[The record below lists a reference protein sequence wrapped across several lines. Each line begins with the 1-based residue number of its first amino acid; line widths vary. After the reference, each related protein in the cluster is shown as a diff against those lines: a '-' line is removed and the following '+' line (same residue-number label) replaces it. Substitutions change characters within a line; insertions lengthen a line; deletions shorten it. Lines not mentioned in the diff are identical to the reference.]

1 LKGDS
6 PQQGIPDEV
15 DATVVT
21 GLTKKVSCGERRHR
35 RYVYRNGRLP
45 PVGFS
50 RCLTSECDSV
60 AANIRT
66 FWKGYLR
73 LALVAIPVRLVS
85 AERSEAT
92 PRFHQIDRKSKQRIR
107 YVKVAAG
114 DKKVA
119 GEDIVMGYEVEPGN
133 YVLLEKDELDAVRL
147 ETRHTIEL
155 TQFVDANDIDPLYFE
170 RPYFLLPD
178 GEVAEEGYLVIH
190 TALRAARK
198 VAIGQLTLRGR
209 ENLVALYAGGA
220 GLVLDTLRYDSEIRD
235 ADEVFESLGK
245 RKPRADMLSMAEQL
259 IESRTQPFDPA
270 SFKNH
275 YADALRDLVK
285 RKVESGGAVPVED
298 EAAPGA
304 KVIDFMEAL
313 KRSLSGAGSDAPS
326 KSSKPAGT
334 RTKSAPAKA
343 KGPPKR
349 PAAKA
354 APARKKKAS

>member
-1 LKGDS
+1 
-6 PQQGIPDEV
+6 
-15 DATVVT
+15 
-21 GLTKKVSCGERRHR
+21 
-35 RYVYRNGRLP
+35 
-45 PVGFS
+45 
-50 RCLTSECDSV
+50 V
-60 AANIRT
+60 AENIRT

-92 PRFHQIDRKSKQRIR
+92 PKFHQIDRKSKQRIR

-119 GEDIVMGYEVEPGN
+119 NDDIVMGYEVEPGN

-155 TQFVDANDIDPLYFE
+155 TQFVDAGDVDPLYFE

-178 GEVAEEGYLVIH
+178 GEVAEEGYLVIQS
-190 TALRAARK
+190 ALRSARK

-209 ENLVALYAGGA
+209 ENLVALYAGGK

-235 ADEVFESLGK
+235 ADEVFATLGDQ
-245 RKPRADMLSMAEQL
+245 KPRADMLKMAEQL
-259 IESRTQPFDPA
+259 IESRSQSFDPS

-275 YADALRDLVK
+275 YAEALRDLVK

-313 KRSLSGAGSDAPS
+313 KRSLSGGGAAAPS
-326 KSSKPAGT
+326 KPAAA
-334 RTKSAPAKA
+334 RTKAAPTKAKA
-343 KGPPKR
+343 PTKR

-354 APARKKKAS
+354 SARKKKTG

>member
-1 LKGDS
+1 MKSAPRFWIGGDGGFADKKQFRS
-6 PQQGIPDEV
+6 GNRPHG
-15 DATVVT
+15 ATFIAT
-21 GLTKKVSCGERRHR
+21 DGLERRA
-35 RYVYRNGRLP
+35 V
-45 PVGFS
+45 F
-50 RCLTSECDSV
+50 RCLAAGYDRV
-60 AANIRT
+60 AENIRT

-107 YVKVAAG
+107 YLKVAAG

-119 GEDIVMGYEVEPGN
+119 NEDIVMGYEVEPGN

-170 RPYFLLPD
+170 RPYYLLPD
-178 GEVAEEGYLVIH
+178 GEVAEEGYLVIQ
-190 TALRAARK
+190 TRCGRRARSPSGNLRCAGARISSRSTRAAK
-198 VAIGQLTLRGR
+198 
-209 ENLVALYAGGA
+209 

-235 ADEVFESLGK
+235 ADEVFASLGK
-245 RKPRADMLSMAEQL
+245 QKPRADMLKMAEQL
-259 IESRTQPFDPA
+259 IESRSQSFDPS

-275 YADALRDLVK
+275 YAEALRDLVK
-285 RKVESGGAVPVED
+285 RKVESGGSVPVED

-313 KRSLSGAGSDAPS
+313 KRSLSGRRRAVEVA
-326 KSSKPAGT
+326 KPAEA
-334 RTKSAPAKA
+334 RTKAAPAKA
-343 KGPPKR
+343 KAPAKR
-349 PAAKA
+349 PAAKSA
-354 APARKKKAS
+354 ARAQEKGGLRWPL